1 MVRLL
6 ESRASALLRLKEEEL
21 TRAGEA
27 TAALEERLRQSE
39 AENRAWQCLAR
50 EAEVMAQALTEAL
63 RQVRDSPIAAA
74 SRCEGSFSGGSAGG
88 GGGDPEGEEEERARW
103 RREAAAIRR
112 CRGCGSEDL
121 QVLFLPCMHLSTCN
135 LCGPLLPACPVCKS
149 VKQDTIEVFLP

>member
-21 TRAGEA
+21 ARAGEA
-27 TAALEERLRQSE
+27 TAALEERLRRSE

-50 EAEVMAQALTEAL
+50 ETEAMAQALSEAL
-63 RQVRDSPIAAA
+63 HQIRDRPIAAA

-88 GGGDPEGEEEERARW
+88 GGGYPEEGGPRR
-103 RREAAAIRR
+103 RREAVAHRR

-121 QVLFLPCMHLSTCN
+121 QILFLPCMHLSACN